1 MIQNPGATIL
11 LDKYVI
17 MPGFNVCSMPQ
28 ENAGITIHYAN
39 KTSGCLVAPI
49 EKFTETSNYIKQL
62 LLDQKCGYYTI
73 DVFPVKYNVIEKTG
87 FDIVSFIIGLLI
99 IFLVFHILYYRH
111 IKKTKKYI
119 IKNRILFVCAEL
131 AGTGL
136 LFLTMYYA
144 FSFLISMKM
153 DMGILGIFGIFVI
166 VTKYVYLPTGR
177 EI

>member
-1 MIQNPGATIL
+1 M
-11 LDKYVI
+11 
-17 MPGFNVCSMPQ
+17 
-28 ENAGITIHYAN
+28 
-39 KTSGCLVAPI
+39 API

-87 FDIVSFIIGLLI
+87 FDIGSFIIGLSI
-99 IFLVFHILYYRH
+99 IFLAFHILYYRH
-111 IKKTKKYI
+111 VKKAKKYI
-119 IKNRILFVCAEL
+119 IKNRVFFACTEL

-136 LFLTMYYA
+136 LFLTTYYA

-153 DMGILGIFGIFVI
+153 DMRILGIFGIFVI